1 MSWFP
6 ASAEKCCSSGK
17 LELKLTKILTIMRKI
32 LLSALLLVC
41 SIAVCS
47 ALTREGLTEYKL
59 DNGLTVMLWEDHD
72 APDVTGYI
80 VVRAGAVDEPA
91 EYTGL
96 AHYLEHMLFKGTQ
109 RIGALDW
116 NAEKPIYDSIIALYD
131 QYSEA
136 TDPKVREELA
146 TQINECSM
154 RQAKI
159 SSLED
164 FFVLLDLI
172 GAEGVN
178 AYTSYDLT
186 AYHNSFP
193 AAEMY
198 RWLTI
203 FSDRLI
209 DPVFRTF
216 QAELE
221 NVFEE
226 YNMYANDPSSQV
238 RKQLYADIFK
248 GSPYERDVIGLPE
261 HLKNP
266 RLSKLIEFYETWY
279 VPNNMALIIVGDFDT
294 ETTKPMIAETFGRL
308 EPKELPER
316 PSYPEVSFE
325 GNPSKHYKL
334 GYNPQVAWIY
344 NGVKEGD
351 EDQDVLDFV
360 CALLYNGEI
369 GLLDKINTKGD
380 VSQAYAYS
388 DARRNSGRIIIA
400 AVPYYDANQ
409 QMFESDKA
417 THAIVMKEIEKIKRG
432 EIDDALIAN
441 VKRLYAQSEKV
452 SEESPSTKMNA
463 LVDAF
468 TYGKPIDDIF
478 TQNEKIQNLTKEEI
492 ARVAKKYFDAPYMTI
507 SFDEDDKTPK
517 AKPLPKP
524 NIKPVEPSHEETPY
538 AKAFKQLPK
547 AEMKQTFND
556 FNDVQIIKIDENI
569 TLHYTPNT
577 KNDVFSLALQYGV
590 GEHEM
595 PLLPYATMLMNDAG
609 VMGEKPLKG
618 EDFKVQLAELGAY
631 VSYGC
636 DDSYF
641 TVSTSG
647 EDGNMNKIMN
657 MITRQLLMPYLEQ
670 KQLDAVKGSEFFSRL
685 SRQKRT
691 AVQKSAL
698 LQYALYGQ
706 KSSYLDE
713 VKFIDVWNLDG
724 VQVQRLVASART
736 YALDVYYCGSL
747 TPEQLIAE
755 LPLTEGMQAST
766 SPFVQDRVTYDK
778 PTVLFLPNSNVQQ
791 ADLYFYINGRPY
803 DIASDVQSD
812 AFNQYMSGGFTGLI
826 MYEIREKRSMAYT
839 AYGVD
844 ATPILPGKNCYFYGY
859 VGTQSDK
866 VVDAISAYMD
876 ILNDMPID
884 STNMEALRA
893 SLRQAGQTAK
903 PSMRRKSMV
912 YEYWQRLGYT
922 DDPARINAAA
932 IDALTIEDIQAFYEQ
947 NIKGKPVTIILMGDP
962 KKIDLKAIEKKMG
975 CKVTKLSPAKIFNS
989 VDELYDAVM

>member
-1 MSWFP
+1 
-6 ASAEKCCSSGK
+6 
-17 LELKLTKILTIMRKI
+17 MRKI
-32 LLSALLLVC
+32 LLSALLLIG

-59 DNGLTVMLWEDHD
+59 DNGLTVLLWEDHNE
-72 APDVTGYI
+72 PDVTGYI
-80 VVRAGAVDEPA
+80 AVRAGAVDEPA

-96 AHYLEHMLFKGTQ
+96 AHYLEHMLFKGT
-109 RIGALDW
+109 RKIGALDW
-116 NAEKPIYDSIIALYD
+116 ENEKPIYDSIIALYD

-136 TDPKVREELA
+136 TDPKVRESLA
-146 TQINECSM
+146 TQINEASM

-178 AYTSYDLT
+178 AFTSYDLT
-186 AYHNSFP
+186 AYMNSFP
-193 AAEMY
+193 EAEMY

-238 RKQLYADIFK
+238 QKQLQEDIFK

-279 VPNNMALIIVGDFDT
+279 VPNNMALIIVGDFDA
-294 ETTKPMIAETFGRL
+294 EKAKPMIQETFSRL
-308 EPKELPER
+308 QPKELPER
-316 PSYPEVSFE
+316 PSYPEVSFA
-325 GNPSKHYKL
+325 GNPSKHYNL
-334 GYNPQVAWIY
+334 GYNPEVAWIY
-344 NGVKEGD
+344 QGVKEGD
-351 EDQDVLDFV
+351 PDEEVLDFV
-360 CALLYNGEI
+360 CALLYNGQI
-369 GLLDKINTKGD
+369 GLLDKVNTKGD
-380 VSQAYAYS
+380 LTASYAYCDS
-388 DARRNSGRIIIA
+388 RRNTGRIIIEA
-400 AVPYYDANQ
+400 IPYYDANQ
-409 QMFESDKA
+409 QMFESDKQ
-417 THAIVMKEIEKIKRG
+417 TKDIVMKELDKIKRG
-432 EIDDALIAN
+432 EIDDAMIAN
-441 VKRLYAQSEKV
+441 VKRLYAQSDKIQ
-452 SEESPSTKMNA
+452 EESAQAKINSLLYSFVYN
-463 LVDAF
+463 
-468 TYGKPIDDIF
+468 KPTDDIF
-478 TQNEKIQNLTKEEI
+478 AASERIQNLTKEEI
-492 ARVAKKYFDAPYMTI
+492 VRVAKKYFDAPYMTI
-507 SFDEDDKTPK
+507 SFDEDTKTPK
-517 AKPLPKP
+517 PKTLPKP

-538 AKAFKQLPK
+538 AKIFKQLPK
-547 AEMKQTFND
+547 GQLKQTFND
-556 FNDVQIIKIDENI
+556 FNDVQVSSIAENV

-577 KNDVFSLALQYGV
+577 KNDVFSLTLRYGV

-595 PLLPYATMLMNDAG
+595 PMLPYAASLMEDAG
-609 VMGEKPLKG
+609 IMGSPATEGK
-618 EDFKVQLAELGAY
+618 DFDQQVAELGGA

-636 DDSYF
+636 NDSYF
-641 TVSTSG
+641 TVSISG
-647 EDGNMNKIMN
+647 EDGNLDKIMN
-657 MITRQLLMPYLEQ
+657 LVNRQLLMPYLEQ
-670 KQLDAVKGSEFFSRL
+670 KQLDNLKGGEFFGRL

-691 AVQKSAL
+691 AMQKNAL
-698 LQYALYGQ
+698 LEYALYGK

-736 YALDVYYCGSL
+736 YALDVFYCGTL
-747 TPEQLIAE
+747 PQEKLVAE
-755 LPLTEGMQAST
+755 LPLTEGMKPSN
-766 SPFVQDRVTYDK
+766 SPFVQDRVTYEK
-778 PTVLFLPNSNVQQ
+778 PTILFLPNSTVQQ
-791 ADLYFYINGRPY
+791 ADIYFYINGRPY

-844 ATPILPGKNCYFYGY
+844 RTAQLPGKECFFYGY

-866 VVDAISAYMD
+866 VVDAISTYMD
-876 ILNDMPID
+876 ILTDMPKD

-893 SLRQAGQTAK
+893 ALKQASQTAK
-903 PSMRRKSMV
+903 PSMRSKAPT
-912 YEYWQRLGYT
+912 YEYWKRIGYT
-922 DDPARINAAA
+922 DDPAKINAAA
-932 IDALTIEDIQAFYEQ
+932 IENLSFNDIEKFYEE
-947 NIKGKPVTIILMGDP
+947 NIKGKPITIVLMGDP
-962 KKIDLKAIEKKMG
+962 KKIDLKAIESKVG
-975 CKVTKLSPAKIFNS
+975 CKVTKLSPAKLFNS

>member
-1 MSWFP
+1 MF
-6 ASAEKCCSSGK
+6 
-17 LELKLTKILTIMRKI
+17 KILTIMRKF
-32 LLSALLLVC
+32 LLSALLLTC
-41 SIAVCS
+41 SVAICS
-47 ALTREGLTEYKL
+47 AFTREGLTEYKL

-72 APDVTGYI
+72 QPDVTGYV

-116 NAEKPIYDSIIALYD
+116 EAEKPIYDSIIALYD

-136 TDPKVREELA
+136 TDPKVREQLA

-154 RQAKI
+154 RAAKI
-159 SSLED
+159 SSTED
-164 FFVLLDLI
+164 FFFLLDLI

-226 YNMYANDPSSQV
+226 YNMYANEPSSQV
-238 RKQLYADIFK
+238 QNQLFADIYK
-248 GSPYERDVIGLPE
+248 GSPYEREVIGLPE

-266 RLSKLIEFYETWY
+266 RLSKLIEFYNTWY
-279 VPNNMALIIVGDFDT
+279 VANNMALIIVGDFNT

-308 EPKELPER
+308 QAKELPAR
-316 PSYPEVSFE
+316 PSYPEVQLT
-325 GNPSKHYKL
+325 GKKHYNL
-334 GYNPQVAWIY
+334 GYNPMVTWIY
-344 NGVKEGD
+344 PGVKEGD
-351 EDQDVLDFV
+351 PDQDVLDFV
-360 CALLYNGEI
+360 CALLYNGQT

-380 VSQAYAYS
+380 VQFAGVFN
-388 DARRNSGRIIIA
+388 DARRNTGRLIIE

-417 THAIVMKEIEKIKRG
+417 TEAIIMREVDKIKSG
-432 EIDDALIAN
+432 NIPDELIAN
-441 VKRLYAQSEKV
+441 VKRLYAQSEKMTN
-452 SEESPSTKMNA
+452 ENPSYKMNA

-468 TYGKPIDDIF
+468 TYGKPTDDIF
-478 TQNEKIQNLTKEEI
+478 TANDKIQALTKDEI
-492 ARVAKKYFDAPYMTI
+492 VRVAKKYFNADHMTI
-507 SFDEDDKTPK
+507 SFDEDTKTQK
-517 AKPLPKP
+517 AKTLPKP
-524 NIKPVEPSHEETPY
+524 NIKPLDPVKDAKTVY
-538 AKAFKQLPK
+538 ADEFKKLPK
-547 AEMKQTFND
+547 GELKQTFND
-556 FNDVQIIKIDENI
+556 FNDVKVSTLAENI

-577 KNDVFSLALQYGV
+577 KNDIFSLSLRYGV
-590 GEHEM
+590 GAHEM
-595 PLLPYATMLMNDAG
+595 PLLPYATQLMENAG
-609 VMGEKPLKG
+609 IMGSPATEGK
-618 EDFKVQLAELGAY
+618 DFDQQIAELGGS

-636 DDSYF
+636 NDSYF
-641 TVSTSG
+641 TISISG
-647 EDGNMNKIMN
+647 EDENFTKIMN
-657 MITRQLLMPYLEQ
+657 LVSRQLLMPYLEQ
-670 KQLDAVKGSEFFSRL
+670 KQLDAVKGSEFFSRY

-698 LQYALYGQ
+698 LQYALYGK
-706 KSSYLDE
+706 KSAYLDE
-713 VKFIDVWNLDG
+713 VPFIDIWNMDG
-724 VQVQRLVASART
+724 VKVQQLVASART
-736 YALDVYYCGSL
+736 YALDIFYCGTL
-747 TPEQLIAE
+747 PEEKMVAD
-755 LPLTEGMQAST
+755 LPLTEGMRPSK
-766 SPFVQDRVTYDK
+766 SPFIQDRQTYDK

-803 DIASDVQSD
+803 DISSDVASD
-812 AFNQYMSGGFTGLI
+812 AFNQYMSGGFTGVI
-826 MYEIREKRSMAYT
+826 MNEIRVKRSMAYS

-844 ATPILPGKNCYFYGY
+844 ATPSLPGKDCYFYGY

-866 VVDAISAYMD
+866 VVDAINVYMD
-876 ILNDMPID
+876 ILADMPKD
-884 STNMEALRA
+884 STNIA
-893 SLRQAGQTAK
+893 SLKAALKQAAQTAK
-903 PSMRRKSMV
+903 PSMRSKAAT

-922 DDPARINAAA
+922 DDPSKVNAEA
-932 IDALTIEDIQAFYEQ
+932 IDAITFNDIEKFYED

-962 KKIDLKAIEKKMG
+962 KKIDLKAIQTKCG
-975 CKVTKLSPAKIFNS
+975 CKVTKLTPAKLFNS
-989 VDELYDAVM
+989 TQELLDAVM

>member
-1 MSWFP
+1 M
-6 ASAEKCCSSGK
+6 K
-17 LELKLTKILTIMRKI
+17 KI
-32 LLSALLLVC
+32 LLSALLLIS
-41 SIAVCS
+41 SIAIGS

-59 DNGLTVMLWEDHD
+59 DNGLTVLLWEDHD

-80 VVRAGAVDEPA
+80 AVRAGAVDEPA

-116 NAEKPIYDSIIALYD
+116 EAEKPIYDSIIALYD
-131 QYSEA
+131 QYSET
-136 TDPKVREELA
+136 TDPKLRESLA
-146 TQINECSM
+146 TQINEASM
-154 RQAKI
+154 RQAEI

-178 AYTSYDLT
+178 AFTSYDLT

-226 YNMYANDPSSQV
+226 YNMYANDPSSQAQE
-238 RKQLYADIFK
+238 QLQKDVYK
-248 GSPYERDVIGLPE
+248 GCPYERDVIGLPE

-294 ETTKPMIAETFGRL
+294 EKTKPMIAETFGRL
-308 EPKELPER
+308 QPKELPER
-316 PSYPEVSFE
+316 PSYPEVSFA
-325 GNPSKHYKL
+325 GNPSKHYNL

-344 NGVKEGD
+344 QGVKEGD
-351 EDQDVLDFV
+351 PDQLALEFV
-360 CALLYNGEI
+360 CALLYNGQI
-369 GLLDKINTKGD
+369 GLLDKVNTKGD
-380 VSQAYAYS
+380 VTVSYAYTDS
-388 DARRNSGRIIIA
+388 RRNTGRIIIEA
-400 AVPYYDANQ
+400 IPYYDANQ
-409 QMFESDKA
+409 QMFENDKA
-417 THAIVMKEIEKIKRG
+417 TKAIVMKELDKIKRG
-432 EIDDALIAN
+432 DIDDALIAN
-441 VKRLYAQSEKV
+441 VKRLYAQSYKV
-452 SEESPSTKMNA
+452 QEENTSAKINS
-463 LVDAF
+463 LLYAF
-468 TYGKPIDDIF
+468 VYNKPTDDIF
-478 TQNEKIQNLTKEEI
+478 LENERIQNLTKEEI
-492 ARVAKKYFDAPYMTI
+492 VRIAKKYFDAPYMTI
-507 SFDEDDKTPK
+507 SFDEDTKTPK
-517 AKPLPKP
+517 PKTLPKP

-547 AEMKQTFND
+547 EEIKRTFND
-556 FNDVQIIKIDENI
+556 FNDVQVSTIAENV

-577 KNDVFSLALQYGV
+577 KNDVFTLSLRYGV

-595 PLLPYATMLMNDAG
+595 PLLPFAATLMDDAG
-609 VMGEKPLKG
+609 IMGSPATEGK
-618 EDFKVQLAELGAY
+618 DFKVQMAELGGA
-631 VSYGC
+631 VSYSC
-636 DDSYF
+636 NDSYF
-641 TVSTSG
+641 TISISG
-647 EDGNMNKIMN
+647 DDENLDKIMN
-657 MITRQLLMPYLEQ
+657 LVNRQLLMPYLEQ
-670 KQLDAVKGSEFFSRL
+670 KQLDNVKGNEFYTRY

-698 LQYALYGQ
+698 LQYALYGK
-706 KSSYLDE
+706 KSAYLDE
-713 VKFIDVWNLDG
+713 VKFIDVWNMDG
-724 VQVQRLVASART
+724 VQVQRLVAQART
-736 YALDVYYCGSL
+736 YALDVFYCGTVPVDKL
-747 TPEQLIAE
+747 VPE
-755 LPLTEGMQAST
+755 LPLTEGMRPSN
-766 SPFVQDRVTYDK
+766 SPFIQDRLTYDK
-778 PTVLFLPNSNVQQ
+778 PTILFLPNSNVQQ

-803 DIASDVQSD
+803 DIASDVTSD

-844 ATPILPGKNCYFYGY
+844 ATPSLPGKECYFYGY

-866 VVDAISAYMD
+866 VADAISAYMD
-876 ILNDMPID
+876 IITDMPKD
-884 STNMEALRA
+884 STNLEALRA
-893 SLRQAGQTAK
+893 ALKQAGQTAK
-903 PSMRRKSMV
+903 PSMRGKASTF
-912 YEYWQRLGYT
+912 EYWQRIGYKE
-922 DDPARINAAA
+922 DPAKVNAEA
-932 IDALTIEDIQAFYEQ
+932 IDNLTFDQIEKFYEE
-947 NIKGKPVTIILMGDP
+947 NIKGKPITIILMGDP
-962 KKIDLKAIEKKMG
+962 KKIDLKAIQTKVG

-989 VDELYDAVM
+989 TQELLDAVM

>member
-1 MSWFP
+1 M
-6 ASAEKCCSSGK
+6 K
-17 LELKLTKILTIMRKI
+17 KILF
-32 LLSALLLVC
+32 SALLLVC
-41 SIAVCS
+41 SIAVGS
-47 ALTREGLTEYKL
+47 AFTREGLTEYKL

-80 VVRAGAVDEPA
+80 VVRAGAVDEPV

-96 AHYLEHMLFKGTQ
+96 AHYLEHMLFKGTE

-116 NAEKPIYDSIIALYD
+116 NAEKPIYDSIIAFYD
-131 QYSEA
+131 QYSDA
-136 TDPKVREELA
+136 TDPKVRESLA
-146 TQINECSM
+146 TQINEASM

-193 AAEMY
+193 ASEMY

-209 DPVFRTF
+209 NPVFRTF

-226 YNMYANDPSSQV
+226 YNMYANEPSSQV
-238 RKQLYADIFK
+238 QKQLMADIYA
-248 GSPYERDVIGLPE
+248 GCPYERDVIGLPE

-266 RLSKLIEFYETWY
+266 RLSRLIEFYNTWY

-294 ETTKPMIAETFGRL
+294 ETAKPMIAETFSRL
-308 EPKELPER
+308 EAKPLPER
-316 PSYPEVSFE
+316 PTYPEVSFA
-325 GNPSKHYKL
+325 GNPSKHYNL
-334 GYNPQVAWIY
+334 GYNPQVAWVY

-360 CALLYNGEI
+360 CALLYNGQI
-369 GLLDKINTKGD
+369 GLLDKINTKGE
-380 VSQAYAYS
+380 VSQAYAYC
-388 DARRNSGRIIIA
+388 DARRNTGRIIVA
-400 AVPYYDANQ
+400 AIPYYDANQ

-417 THAIVMKEIEKIKRG
+417 TKAIVMREIDKIKRG
-432 EIDDALIAN
+432 EIDDALITN
-441 VKRLYAQSEKV
+441 VKRMYAQGEKV
-452 SEESPSTKMNA
+452 AEENPSSKMSA

-468 TYGKPIDDIF
+468 TYGKPIDDIL
-478 TQNEKIQNLTKEEI
+478 TANEKIQNLTKEEI
-492 ARVAKKYFDAPYMTI
+492 VRVAKKYFDAPYMTV
-507 SFDEDDKTPK
+507 SFDEDTKTPK
-517 AKPLPKP
+517 AKTLPKP
-524 NIKPVEPSHEETPY
+524 NIKPVEPSHEETEY

-556 FNDVQIIKIDENI
+556 FNDVTVSKLDENI

-577 KNDVFSLALQYGV
+577 KNDVFTMTLRYGV

-595 PLLPYATMLMNDAG
+595 PLLPYATVLMEDAG
-609 VMGEKPLKG
+609 IMGNPATKG
-618 EDFKVQLAELGAY
+618 EDFKVQLAELGAS

-636 DDSYF
+636 SDSYF
-641 TVSTSG
+641 TISISG
-647 EDGNMNKIMN
+647 EDGNMNQIMN
-657 MITRQLLMPYLEQ
+657 LVNRQLLMPYLEQ
-670 KQLDAVKGSEFFSRL
+670 KQLDNVKGGEFFNRL

-698 LQYALYGQ
+698 LQYGLYGK
-706 KSSYLDE
+706 KSAYLDE
-713 VKFIDVWNLDG
+713 VKFADIWALDG
-724 VQVQRLVASART
+724 VQVQRLIASART
-736 YALDVYYCGSL
+736 YALDVFYCGTL
-747 TPEQLIAE
+747 TQEQLVPE
-755 LPLTEGMQAST
+755 LPLTEGMQPSN
-766 SPFVQDRVTYDK
+766 SPFIQDRVAYTK
-778 PTVLFLPNSNVQQ
+778 PTILFLPNSNVQQ

-803 DIASDVQSD
+803 DIASDVYSD

-839 AYGVD
+839 AYGLD
-844 ATPILPGKNCYFYGY
+844 RTPSLPGKDCYFYGY
-859 VGTQSDK
+859 IGTQSDK
-866 VVDAISAYMD
+866 VVDAISTYLD
-876 ILNDMPID
+876 IINDMPVD

-893 SLRQAGQTAK
+893 ALRQAGQTAK
-903 PSMRRKSMV
+903 PSMRGKAST
-912 YEYWQRLGYT
+912 YEYWKRLGYNE
-922 DDPARINAAA
+922 DPAKVNKAK
-932 IDALTIEDIQAFYEQ
+932 IDALTIEDIESFYKQ
-947 NIKGKPVTIILMGDP
+947 NIQGKPITIIMMGDP
-962 KKIDLKAIEKKMG
+962 KKIDIKAIEKKVG
-975 CKVTKLSPAKIFNS
+975 CKVTKLSPGKLFNS
-989 VDELYDAVM
+989 VDELYDAIM

>member
-1 MSWFP
+1 M
-6 ASAEKCCSSGK
+6 K
-17 LELKLTKILTIMRKI
+17 KI
-32 LLSALLLVC
+32 LLSALLLIS
-41 SIAVCS
+41 SIAIGS

-59 DNGLTVMLWEDHD
+59 DNGLTVLLWEDHD

-80 VVRAGAVDEPA
+80 AVRAGAVDEPA

-116 NAEKPIYDSIIALYD
+116 EAEKPIYDSIIALYD
-131 QYSEA
+131 QYSET
-136 TDPKVREELA
+136 TDPKLRESLA
-146 TQINECSM
+146 TQINEASM
-154 RQAKI
+154 RQAEI

-178 AYTSYDLT
+178 AFTSYDLT

-226 YNMYANDPSSQV
+226 YNMYANDPSSQAQE
-238 RKQLYADIFK
+238 QLQKDVYK
-248 GSPYERDVIGLPE
+248 GCPYERDVIGLPE

-294 ETTKPMIAETFGRL
+294 EKTKPMIAETFGRL
-308 EPKELPER
+308 QPKELPER
-316 PSYPEVSFE
+316 PSYPEVSFA
-325 GNPSKHYKL
+325 GNPSKHYNL

-344 NGVKEGD
+344 QGVKEGD
-351 EDQDVLDFV
+351 PDQLALEFV
-360 CALLYNGEI
+360 CALLYNGQI
-369 GLLDKINTKGD
+369 GLLDKVNTKGD
-380 VSQAYAYS
+380 VTVSYAYTDS
-388 DARRNSGRIIIA
+388 RRNTGRIIIEA
-400 AVPYYDANQ
+400 IPYYDANQ
-409 QMFESDKA
+409 QMFENDKA
-417 THAIVMKEIEKIKRG
+417 TKAIVMKELDKIKRG
-432 EIDDALIAN
+432 DIDDALIAN
-441 VKRLYAQSEKV
+441 VKRLYAQSYKV
-452 SEESPSTKMNA
+452 QEENTSAKINS
-463 LVDAF
+463 LLYAF
-468 TYGKPIDDIF
+468 VYNKPTDDIF
-478 TQNEKIQNLTKEEI
+478 VENERIQNLTKEEI
-492 ARVAKKYFDAPYMTI
+492 VRIAKKYFDAPYMTI
-507 SFDEDDKTPK
+507 SFDEDTKTPK
-517 AKPLPKP
+517 PKTLPKP

-547 AEMKQTFND
+547 EEIKRTFND
-556 FNDVQIIKIDENI
+556 FNDVQVSTIAENV

-577 KNDVFSLALQYGV
+577 KNDVFTLSLRYGV

-595 PLLPYATMLMNDAG
+595 PLLPFAATLMDDAG
-609 VMGEKPLKG
+609 IMGSPATEGK
-618 EDFKVQLAELGAY
+618 DFKVQMAELGGA
-631 VSYGC
+631 VSYSC
-636 DDSYF
+636 NDSYF
-641 TVSTSG
+641 TISISG
-647 EDGNMNKIMN
+647 DDENLDKIMN
-657 MITRQLLMPYLEQ
+657 LVNRQLLMPYLEQ
-670 KQLDAVKGSEFFSRL
+670 KQLDNVKGNEFYTRY

-698 LQYALYGQ
+698 LQYALYGK
-706 KSSYLDE
+706 KSAYLDE
-713 VKFIDVWNLDG
+713 VKFIDVWNMDG
-724 VQVQRLVASART
+724 VQVQRLVAQART
-736 YALDVYYCGSL
+736 YALDVFYCGTVPVDKL
-747 TPEQLIAE
+747 VPE
-755 LPLTEGMQAST
+755 LPLTEGMRPSN
-766 SPFVQDRVTYDK
+766 SPFIQDRLTYDK
-778 PTVLFLPNSNVQQ
+778 PTILFLPNSNVQQ

-803 DIASDVQSD
+803 DIASDVTSD

-844 ATPILPGKNCYFYGY
+844 ATPSLPGKNCYFYGY

-866 VVDAISAYMD
+866 VADAISAYMD
-876 ILNDMPID
+876 IITDMPKD
-884 STNMEALRA
+884 STNLEALRA
-893 SLRQAGQTAK
+893 ALKQAGQTAK
-903 PSMRRKSMV
+903 PSMRGKASTF
-912 YEYWQRLGYT
+912 EYWQRLGYKE
-922 DDPARINAAA
+922 DPAKVNAEA
-932 IDALTIEDIQAFYEQ
+932 IDNLTFDQIEKFYEE
-947 NIKGKPVTIILMGDP
+947 NIKGKPITIILMGDP
-962 KKIDLKAIEKKMG
+962 KKIDLKAIQTKVG

-989 VDELYDAVM
+989 TQELLDAVM

>member
-1 MSWFP
+1 M
-6 ASAEKCCSSGK
+6 K
-17 LELKLTKILTIMRKI
+17 KIFM
-32 LLSALLLVC
+32 SALLLVC
-41 SIAVCS
+41 SIAVGS
-47 ALTREGLTEYKL
+47 AFTREGLTEYKL

-80 VVRAGAVDEPA
+80 VVRAGAVDEPV

-96 AHYLEHMLFKGTQ
+96 AHYLEHMLFKGTE

-131 QYSEA
+131 QYSDA
-136 TDPKVREELA
+136 TDPKVRESLA
-146 TQINECSM
+146 TQINEASM

-193 AAEMY
+193 ASEMY

-209 DPVFRTF
+209 NPVFRTF

-226 YNMYANDPSSQV
+226 YNMYANEPSSQV
-238 RKQLYADIFK
+238 QKQLMADIYA
-248 GSPYERDVIGLPE
+248 GCPYERDVIGLPE

-266 RLSKLIEFYETWY
+266 RLSRLIEFYNTWY

-294 ETTKPMIAETFGRL
+294 ETTKPMIAETFSRL
-308 EPKELPER
+308 EAKPLPER
-316 PSYPEVSFE
+316 PTYPEVSFS
-325 GNPSKHYKL
+325 GNPSKHYNL
-334 GYNPQVAWIY
+334 GYNPQVAWVY

-360 CALLYNGEI
+360 CALLYNGQI
-369 GLLDKINTKGD
+369 GLLDKINTKGE
-380 VSQAYAYS
+380 VSQAYAYC
-388 DARRNSGRIIIA
+388 DARRNTGRIIVA

-417 THAIVMKEIEKIKRG
+417 TKAIVMREIDKIKRG
-432 EIDDALIAN
+432 EIDDALITN
-441 VKRLYAQSEKV
+441 VKRMYAQGEKV
-452 SEESPSTKMNA
+452 AEENASSKMSA

-468 TYGKPIDDIF
+468 TYGKPTDDIF
-478 TQNEKIQNLTKEEI
+478 TANEKIQNLTKEEI
-492 ARVAKKYFDAPYMTI
+492 VRVAKKYFDAPYMTV
-507 SFDEDDKTPK
+507 SFDEDTKTPK
-517 AKPLPKP
+517 AKTLPKP
-524 NIKPVEPSHEETPY
+524 NIKPVEPSHEETDY

-547 AEMKQTFND
+547 AQMKQTFND
-556 FNDVQIIKIDENI
+556 FNDVTVSKLDENI

-577 KNDVFSLALQYGV
+577 KNDVFTMTLRYGV

-595 PLLPYATMLMNDAG
+595 PLLPFATALMEDAG
-609 VMGEKPLKG
+609 IMGNPATKG
-618 EDFKVQLAELGAY
+618 EDFKVQLAELGAS

-636 DDSYF
+636 SDSYF
-641 TVSTSG
+641 TISISG
-647 EDGNMNKIMN
+647 EDGNMNQIMN
-657 MITRQLLMPYLEQ
+657 LVNRQLLMPYLEQ
-670 KQLDAVKGSEFFSRL
+670 KQLDNVKGGEFFSRL

-698 LQYALYGQ
+698 LQYGLYGK
-706 KSSYLDE
+706 KSAYLDE
-713 VKFIDVWNLDG
+713 VKFADIWALDG
-724 VQVQRLVASART
+724 VQVQRLIASART
-736 YALDVYYCGSL
+736 YALDVFYCGTL
-747 TPEQLIAE
+747 TQEQLVPE
-755 LPLTEGMQAST
+755 LPLTEGMQPSN
-766 SPFVQDRVTYDK
+766 SPFIQDRVAYTK
-778 PTVLFLPNSNVQQ
+778 PTILFLPNSNVQQ

-803 DIASDVQSD
+803 DIASDVYSD

-844 ATPILPGKNCYFYGY
+844 RTPSLPGKDCYFYGY
-859 VGTQSDK
+859 IGTQSDK
-866 VVDAISAYMD
+866 VVDAISTYLD
-876 ILNDMPID
+876 IINDMPVD

-893 SLRQAGQTAK
+893 ALRQAGQTAK
-903 PSMRRKSMV
+903 PSMRGKAAT
-912 YEYWQRLGYT
+912 YEYWKRLGYNE
-922 DDPARINAAA
+922 DPAKVNKDK
-932 IDALTIEDIQAFYEQ
+932 IDALTIEDIESFYKQ
-947 NIKGKPVTIILMGDP
+947 NIQGKPITIIMMGDP
-962 KKIDLKAIEKKMG
+962 KKIDIKAIEKKVG
-975 CKVTKLSPAKIFNS
+975 CKVTKLSPGKLFNS
-989 VDELYDAVM
+989 VDELYDAIM

>member
-1 MSWFP
+1 M
-6 ASAEKCCSSGK
+6 K
-17 LELKLTKILTIMRKI
+17 KI
-32 LLSALLLVC
+32 LLSALLLIS
-41 SIAVCS
+41 SIAIGS

-59 DNGLTVMLWEDHD
+59 DNGLTVLLWEDHD

-80 VVRAGAVDEPA
+80 AVRAGAVDEPA

-116 NAEKPIYDSIIALYD
+116 EAEKPIYDSIIALYD
-131 QYSEA
+131 QYSET
-136 TDPKVREELA
+136 TDPKLRESLA
-146 TQINECSM
+146 TQINEASM
-154 RQAKI
+154 RQAEI

-178 AYTSYDLT
+178 AFTSYDLT

-226 YNMYANDPSSQV
+226 YNMYANDPSSQAQE
-238 RKQLYADIFK
+238 QLQKDVYK
-248 GSPYERDVIGLPE
+248 GCPYERDVIGLPE

-294 ETTKPMIAETFGRL
+294 EKTKPMIAETFGRL
-308 EPKELPER
+308 QPKELPER
-316 PSYPEVSFE
+316 PSYPEVSFA
-325 GNPSKHYKL
+325 GNPSKHYNL

-344 NGVKEGD
+344 QGVKEGD
-351 EDQDVLDFV
+351 PDQLALEFV
-360 CALLYNGEI
+360 CALLYNGQI
-369 GLLDKINTKGD
+369 GLLDKVNTKGD
-380 VSQAYAYS
+380 VTVSYAYTDS
-388 DARRNSGRIIIA
+388 RRNTGRIIIEA
-400 AVPYYDANQ
+400 IPYYDANQ
-409 QMFESDKA
+409 QMFENDKA
-417 THAIVMKEIEKIKRG
+417 TKAIVMKELDKIKRG
-432 EIDDALIAN
+432 DIDDALIAN
-441 VKRLYAQSEKV
+441 VKRLYAQSYKV
-452 SEESPSTKMNA
+452 QEENTSAKINS
-463 LVDAF
+463 LLYAF
-468 TYGKPIDDIF
+468 VYNKPTDDIF
-478 TQNEKIQNLTKEEI
+478 VENERIQNLTKEEI
-492 ARVAKKYFDAPYMTI
+492 VRIAKKYFDAPYMTI
-507 SFDEDDKTPK
+507 SFDEDTKTPK
-517 AKPLPKP
+517 PKTLPKP

-547 AEMKQTFND
+547 EEIKRTFND
-556 FNDVQIIKIDENI
+556 FNDVQVSTIAENV

-577 KNDVFSLALQYGV
+577 KNDVFTLSLRYGV

-595 PLLPYATMLMNDAG
+595 PLLPFAATLMDDAG
-609 VMGEKPLKG
+609 IMGSPATEGK
-618 EDFKVQLAELGAY
+618 DFKVQMAELGGA
-631 VSYGC
+631 VSYSC
-636 DDSYF
+636 NDSYF
-641 TVSTSG
+641 TISISG
-647 EDGNMNKIMN
+647 DDENLDKIMN
-657 MITRQLLMPYLEQ
+657 LVNRQLLMPYLEQ
-670 KQLDAVKGSEFFSRL
+670 KQLDNVKGNEFYTRY

-698 LQYALYGQ
+698 LQYALYGK
-706 KSSYLDE
+706 KSAYLDE
-713 VKFIDVWNLDG
+713 VKFIDVWNMDG
-724 VQVQRLVASART
+724 VQVQRLVAQART
-736 YALDVYYCGSL
+736 YALDVFYCGTVPVDKL
-747 TPEQLIAE
+747 VPE
-755 LPLTEGMQAST
+755 LPLTEGMRPSN
-766 SPFVQDRVTYDK
+766 SPFIQDRLTYDK
-778 PTVLFLPNSNVQQ
+778 PTILFLPNSNVQQ

-803 DIASDVQSD
+803 DIASDVTSD

-844 ATPILPGKNCYFYGY
+844 ATPSLPGKECYFYGY

-866 VVDAISAYMD
+866 VADAISAYMD
-876 ILNDMPID
+876 IITDMPKD
-884 STNMEALRA
+884 STNLEALRA
-893 SLRQAGQTAK
+893 ALKQAGQTAK
-903 PSMRRKSMV
+903 PSMRGKASTF
-912 YEYWQRLGYT
+912 EYWQRLGYKE
-922 DDPARINAAA
+922 DPAKVNAEA
-932 IDALTIEDIQAFYEQ
+932 IDNLTFDQIEKFYEE
-947 NIKGKPVTIILMGDP
+947 NIKGKPITIILMGDP
-962 KKIDLKAIEKKMG
+962 KKIDLKAIQTKVG

-989 VDELYDAVM
+989 TQELLDAVM